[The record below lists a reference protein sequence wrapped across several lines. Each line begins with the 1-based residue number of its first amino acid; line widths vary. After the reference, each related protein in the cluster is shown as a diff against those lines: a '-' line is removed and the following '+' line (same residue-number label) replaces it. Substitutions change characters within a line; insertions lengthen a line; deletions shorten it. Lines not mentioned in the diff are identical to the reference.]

1 MKKPCPPFTVFISL
15 AQWTP
20 ARRTQ
25 KLLGSQPLGL
35 VPLPPPLREHW
46 PAQVWRVAKA
56 AHTTPK
62 HALKLFMKSTTDCTW
77 CILRCCVW
85 GERSIPTSI
94 PSTRIELIYV
104 IFVFIVI
111 PWIMLE
117 NLKHLDNA
125 WENLKLSLVSLRD
138 PADLISFT
146 PSTSQPENSVA
157 PDRLRMGVSDN
168 LAACGS
174 ELIKLDIESSHDF
187 STSEPSNKNYI
198 VPIVPQRPKKSASL
212 ISSPVCIR
220 KQSIHLRKGQYVLI
234 WDVFWALRKPTV
246 RWISNHIDAAAIDK
260 CCQHRAASLS
270 SSFA

>member
-1 MKKPCPPFTVFISL
+1 MKMPCPPFTVFISL

-20 ARRTQ
+20 TRRTQ
-25 KLLGSQPLGL
+25 KLLGSQRLGL

-46 PAQVWRVAKA
+46 PEQVWRVAKA

-62 HALKLFMKSTTDCTW
+62 RALQLLMKSITDCTW

-94 PSTRIELIYV
+94 PSTSIELIYV
-104 IFVFIVI
+104 IFVFIVT

-117 NLKHLDNA
+117 HLKHLDNA

-157 PDRLRMGVSDN
+157 PDRLRIGVSDN

-198 VPIVPQRPKKSASL
+198 VPIVPQRPKQTCFTSF
-212 ISSPVCIR
+212 ISCVYPQAINPSSQR
-220 KQSIHLRKGQYVLI
+220 TYVLI
-234 WDVFWALRKPTV
+234 WGVFWTLRKPTV